1 MFEISFP
8 VKHSEID
15 EVLNKLIGIGLDS
28 IYYDAPYEVTVDYNG
43 YGFFEKEN
51 ELVDLKVYPIEN
63 DKENCLKHIEEIKR
77 VLDIEDNI
85 KLSEIKEEN
94 WQQPFKPV
102 DLKNGWVIAEPN
114 EEIEYTKGK
123 INFESQGSFGT
134 GLHET
139 TQDLLRYI
147 LEQDFSGL
155 NVLDLGTGSGILSIA
170 ACLRNAKRV
179 MALDIRDVT
188 SEVLHNASLNNI
200 QNIDVFINDATSKNL
215 SVDEKFD
222 VVFINIGGEET
233 LSSMQ
238 LINNVIKDNGTLFV
252 SGLVEWS
259 SDEIYSKL
267 NKQGYNLIKKTKT
280 NEWVTMI
287 LKKGSY
293 LD

>member
-1 MFEISFP
+1 MFEISFK

-15 EVLNKLIGIGLDS
+15 EVLNKLISIGLDS
-28 IYYDAPYEVTVDYNG
+28 TYYDAPYEVTVDSNG

-63 DKENCLKHIEEIKR
+63 DKESCIKHIGEIKKI
-77 VLDIEDNI
+77 LNIQDNI
-85 KLSEIKEEN
+85 KLSEIKEDN
-94 WQQPFKPV
+94 WQKPFEPV
-102 DLKNGWVIAEPN
+102 DLKNGWVIAEP
-114 EEIEYTKGK
+114 EDEIYYEKGK

-147 LEQDFSGL
+147 LEEDFSGL

-170 ACLRNAKRV
+170 ASLRNAKHV
-179 MALDIRDVT
+179 AALDIRDVT
-188 SEVLHNASLNNI
+188 SEVLYNAGLNNI
-200 QNIDVFINDATSKNL
+200 ENIDVLVNDVTSKNL

-233 LSSMQ
+233 LSSME
-238 LINNVIKDNGTLFV
+238 LINNVIKDNGILYV

-259 SDEIYSKL
+259 SGDIYTEL
-267 NKQGYNLIKKTKT
+267 NNQGYNLVKKTKT
-280 NEWVTMI
+280 NEWVTMV
-287 LKKGSY
+287 LKKEN
-293 LD
+293 